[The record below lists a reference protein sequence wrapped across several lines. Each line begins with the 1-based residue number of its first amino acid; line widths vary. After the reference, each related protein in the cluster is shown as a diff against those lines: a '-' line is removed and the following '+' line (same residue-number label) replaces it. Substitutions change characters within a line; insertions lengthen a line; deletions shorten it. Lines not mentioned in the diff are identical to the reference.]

1 MRPRILIVEDEAAIR
16 QMVCMALSQENYE
29 CLEAADTTQA
39 QAKIL
44 ETIPDLLLLDWMLPG
59 LSGVEYA
66 RRLRAEKLT
75 QDIPIIMLTART
87 EEEDKVRGL
96 QSGVDD
102 YITKPFSMRELMAR
116 IKALLRRAAPH
127 SDDKTIEIA
136 GLQLDPVTHRI
147 LVHGESIK
155 LGPTEFR
162 LLHFFMSHPENV
174 HSRERLLN
182 SVWGGGVYVEERT
195 VDVHIRR
202 LRKALAGSG
211 HDASFR
217 PCARRVIDSPPR
229 NESLMRACPHGSS
242 RGKHRAHSGFVCPLT
257 RELAG
262 NRRTSDELLWF
273 IVPGSIYLSYRYCC
287 SGS

>member
-1 MRPRILIVEDEAAIR
+1 MRPKILIVEDEAAIR

-29 CLEAADTTQA
+29 CLEAADTAQA

-44 ETIPDLLLLDWMLPG
+44 EATPDLLLLDWMLPG

-66 RRLRAEKLT
+66 RRLRGEKLT
-75 QDIPIIMLTART
+75 RDIPIIMLTART

-136 GLQLDPVTHRI
+136 GLQLDPVTHRV

-162 LLHFFMSHPENV
+162 LLHFFMTHPENV

-182 SVWGGGVYVEERT
+182 SVWGGSVYVEERT

-202 LRKALAGSG
+202 LRKALMAGG
-211 HDASFR
+211 HNR
-217 PCARRVIDSPPR
+217 LIQTV
-229 NESLMRACPHGSS
+229 RA
-242 RGKHRAHSGFVCPLT
+242 
-257 RELAG
+257 AG
-262 NRRTSDELLWF
+262 
-273 IVPGSIYLSYRYCC
+273 YRF
-287 SGS
+287 STQK